1 VIFWHTL
8 THLSKLKTLLY
19 VIENDLVNFV
29 TILQKF
35 LLGKSSQALEQ
46 AAQESGGVTVLRD
59 VQESCRC
66 STERHG
72 WWAWW

>member
-1 VIFWHTL
+1 MIFWHTL

-35 LLGKSSQALEQ
+35 LLGKSSQALAQ
-46 AAQESGGVTVLRD
+46 AAHGGLGVTIPGGVQEKVRCGTEGLRL
-59 VQESCRC
+59 VV
-66 STERHG
+66 
-72 WWAWW
+72 W